1 MILIA
6 DSGTTKTDWRAL
18 GESGEPK
25 ILRTE
30 GINPVFQSPEMLDGI
45 LAENVKPHVSD
56 VSKIYFYSAGVAAS
70 HEATAALLAAFG
82 RNFPNCSF
90 FVETDKLGAARA
102 LCGHSA
108 GIACIMGTGSN
119 SCFYDGEKITD
130 NNVGGGFILGD
141 EGGGA
146 SLGKRLISDFIR
158 NLLPERVSAELRSRF
173 GLDYFKII
181 DNVYKRPM
189 PNRWLA
195 SFSPFIEEFLSDP
208 YICEMVDSQFESFI
222 RRNVL
227 RYDVAKYPMNAVGSV
242 GACFSEN
249 LARAAERTGVRIG
262 RVIKSPIDSLVEFH
276 SADL

>member
-1 MILIA
+1 
-6 DSGTTKTDWRAL
+6 
-18 GESGEPK
+18 
-25 ILRTE
+25 
-30 GINPVFQSPEMLDGI
+30 MLDGI

-146 SLGKRLISDFIR
+146 SLGRRLISDFIR